1 MPKKEITTVRSG
13 LYSSHSPGLSRF
25 ADGTETGSYFT
36 PIACMSRAYER
47 VGWEWKATSIDTTSI
62 AAPMIMPC
70 YRPSVWDK
78 GITPLMRRLHCGK
91 KAGAVMMSVTCDERP
106 SAQMLQIA
114 RYPSEPI

>member
-36 PIACMSRAYER
+36 PIACMSRAYKR

-70 YRPSVWDK
+70 HRPSVWDK
-78 GITPLMRRLHCGK
+78 GITPLMRRMDWGK
-91 KAGAVMMSVTCDERP
+91 EAGAAMMSAAEDERP
-106 SAQMLQIA
+106 SAQILPMP
-114 RYPSEPI
+114 R